1 MYLSHIIHILYMYYC
16 GMKWI
21 IQMAPI
27 LMMPKGWR
35 NNVQVFLYWPL
46 QWSESL
52 IHIFCGSGT
61 WHDTFSFDGFYTPF
75 KQINYCFRWF
85 DDSNGIVDKLM
96 CTFQHKASN
105 FQGKYIN
112 IKITLNIFLG
122 QSILASWK
130 LMYILRGY
138 PDLFRN
144 ITNTNWRLN
153 VLNICKNKRLFLN
166 YILFTIKVIKLQN
179 FFFSMIITLFATWIY
194 SR

>member
-1 MYLSHIIHILYMYYC
+1 
-16 GMKWI
+16 
-21 IQMAPI
+21 
-27 LMMPKGWR
+27 
-35 NNVQVFLYWPL
+35 
-46 QWSESL
+46 
-52 IHIFCGSGT
+52 
-61 WHDTFSFDGFYTPF
+61 
-75 KQINYCFRWF
+75 
-85 DDSNGIVDKLM
+85 M

-166 YILFTIKVIKLQN
+166 YILFTVKVIKLQN
-179 FFFSMIITLFATWIY
+179 LFFSMINTLFAT
-194 SR
+194 

>member
-1 MYLSHIIHILYMYYC
+1 MVREFDTHLLW
-16 GMKWI
+16 KWD
-21 IQMAPI
+21 M
-27 LMMPKGWR
+27 G
-35 NNVQVFLYWPL
+35 
-46 QWSESL
+46 
-52 IHIFCGSGT
+52 
-61 WHDTFSFDGFYTPF
+61 HDTFSFDGFYTPF

-130 LMYILRGY
+130 LMYILCGY

-166 YILFTIKVIKLQN
+166 YILFTVKVIKLQN
-179 FFFSMIITLFATWIY
+179 LFFFNDNYLQPEFSLDKRFCSI
-194 SR
+194 

>member
-1 MYLSHIIHILYMYYC
+1 
-16 GMKWI
+16 
-21 IQMAPI
+21 
-27 LMMPKGWR
+27 
-35 NNVQVFLYWPL
+35 
-46 QWSESL
+46 
-52 IHIFCGSGT
+52 
-61 WHDTFSFDGFYTPF
+61 
-75 KQINYCFRWF
+75 
-85 DDSNGIVDKLM
+85 M

-112 IKITLNIFLG
+112 IKITLNIFLS

-130 LMYILRGY
+130 LMDILRGY

-179 FFFSMIITLFATWIY
+179 FFFSMIITLFAT
-194 SR
+194 

>member
-1 MYLSHIIHILYMYYC
+1 MFRSFFIDYYS
-16 GMKWI
+16 GQRVWYTSFVEVGHGAWHFQFWWI
-21 IQMAPI
+21 
-27 LMMPKGWR
+27 
-35 NNVQVFLYWPL
+35 
-46 QWSESL
+46 
-52 IHIFCGSGT
+52 
-61 WHDTFSFDGFYTPF
+61 YTPF
-75 KQINYCFRWF
+75 KQINYCSIWF

-112 IKITLNIFLG
+112 IKITLNIFLS